1 MNHQI
6 KLNRARKYAGTLPM
20 ATEHILRNI
29 PKSAIDKLTGR
40 EIAELMQAM
49 HKHYHEGVAQGTSE
63 LTDYIGLPAGV
74 DIWAVIGDADY
85 LGYKT
90 FDDGLSIP
98 EILAARGRQV
108 AAWKAEER
116 EKPE

>member
-1 MNHQI
+1 
-6 KLNRARKYAGTLPM
+6 M

-29 PKSAIDKLTGR
+29 PESVIDKLTGR

-49 HKHYHEGVAQGTSE
+49 HKHYQDGIAQGTRE
-63 LTDYIGLPAGV
+63 LTDYIGLPKGV
-74 DIWAVIGDADY
+74 DIWAVIGDTDY

-90 FDDGLSIP
+90 FDDGLNIP
-98 EILAARGRQV
+98 EILESRGRQV